1 MDTIERIARRN
12 RLRAEEVIRD
22 SRLAEIWRSVGAEV
36 RQVGSLRSG
45 LLMKHRD
52 IDFHIYSSPLRLE
65 ESFAAMAQLAAD
77 PAVGRIECRN
87 LRATDEA
94 CVEWHATYRDRDG
107 DEWQLDMIH
116 IVRDSRYDGYFERV
130 ADRIAAA
137 LDTRDAARHPATR
150 MRPLRPDDVKIAGI
164 EQRYVAVLRDGVR
177 TYDAFAE
184 WAAYTP
190 AHGHR
195 RVDALTGPYS
205 RRPAQDAPYRSAHG
219 MPVVLSSGGS
229 TRETEC
235 KKIPQKKKKPILF
248 GNSAF
253 LDLLLLRVC

>member
-65 ESFAAMAQLAAD
+65 ESFTAMAQLAAD

-87 LRATDEA
+87 LLATDEA
-94 CVEWHATYRDRDG
+94 YVEWHATYRDRDG

-116 IVRDSRYDGYFERV
+116 IVRGSRYDGYFERV

-137 LDTRDAARHPATR
+137 LTPVTRRAILQLKYDT
-150 MRPLRPDDVKIAGI
+150 PDDVKIAGI
-164 EQRYVAVLRDGVR
+164 EYYVAVLRDGVR

-184 WAAYTP
+184 W
-190 AHGHR
+190 R
-195 RVDALTGPYS
+195 RTHPLTGIVEW
-205 RRPAQDAPYRSAHG
+205 
-219 MPVVLSSGGS
+219 MP
-229 TRETEC
+229 
-235 KKIPQKKKKPILF
+235 
-248 GNSAF
+248 
-253 LDLLLLRVC
+253 

>member
-12 RLRAEEVIRD
+12 RWRAEEVIRD

-87 LRATDEA
+87 LLATDEA

-116 IVRDSRYDGYFERV
+116 IVRGSRYDGYFEHV

-137 LDTRDAARHPATR
+137 LTPVTRRAILQLKYDSEDRRHRILRGRATR
-150 MRPLRPDDVKIAGI
+150 RRAHLR
-164 EQRYVAVLRDGVR
+164 RLRRV
-177 TYDAFAE
+177 
-184 WAAYTP
+184 AAYTP

-205 RRPAQDAPYRSAHG
+205 RRPAQAPPVPVCTRY
-219 MPVVLSSGGS
+219 PVVLSSGGS
-229 TRETEC
+229 TAKRNA
-235 KKIPQKKKKPILF
+235 KKSRRRKRNRFYLVIPHF
-248 GNSAF
+248 
-253 LDLLLLRVC
+253 

>member
-1 MDTIERIARRN
+1 MDKLSTLAAAN
-12 RLRAEEVIRD
+12 QQRAQEVIRD
-22 SRLAEIWRSVGAEV
+22 SGIESIWRSVGAEPHL
-36 RQVGSLRSG
+36 VGSLRTG
-45 LLMKHRD
+45 LLMTHRD

-87 LRATDEA
+87 LLATDEA

-137 LDTRDAARHPATR
+137 LTPVTRRAILQLKYDT
-150 MRPLRPDDVKIAGI
+150 PDDVKIAGI
-164 EQRYVAVLRDGVR
+164 EYYVAVLRDGVR

-184 WAAYTP
+184 W
-190 AHGHR
+190 R
-195 RVDALTGPYS
+195 RTHPLTGIVEW
-205 RRPAQDAPYRSAHG
+205 
-219 MPVVLSSGGS
+219 MP
-229 TRETEC
+229 
-235 KKIPQKKKKPILF
+235 
-248 GNSAF
+248 
-253 LDLLLLRVC
+253 